1 MSVDG
6 PVIDL
11 GELRPEEPAEQR
23 RPPLAL
29 TRGVRNGA
37 LAGLAALTAVLLGG
51 SATPGPAPV
60 RRVAVIDVAPVRAY
74 ALGDGDAFVLRQQ
87 ADGGAGDA
95 VTAYALADGSRRWSV
110 PAGPG
115 MYDVQWWGEFG
126 LLIGVTA
133 DQRTVAWDAGTGAV
147 RWRAAGTFAGV
158 AAGTVLLTDTYGP
171 AGRRRLTVADPRTGA
186 PVWSVQAAGFGSLGV
201 DEADGTAAAAR
212 VVDVADDG
220 AVVVRRLADGAEA
233 GRGRVERRTGPGRE
247 GAEFR
252 VDVGDGLLTTVETDG
267 RGTTVA
273 AYATDGLALSWRRHI
288 TGRRDVNRCGPVVC
302 ISDGVTVTGHELR
315 TGRQVWATREWRWTG
330 AVEQGYLVTHVG
342 DPENP
347 QVRLVDPATGRTVA
361 AYGGGILA
369 WGSRGLLLRPEQ
381 AGPGGRRELG
391 GRAVVTRVGGDGRP
405 ARVLGTI
412 SGVTWPDCRGV
423 GPYLVCPTVLDA
435 LVVWQVDG

>member
-11 GELRPEEPAEQR
+11 GELRPDEPAGR
-23 RPPLAL
+23 RPPFAL
-29 TRGVRNGA
+29 TRGVRNAA

-51 SATPGPAPV
+51 SATPAPAPV
-60 RRVAVIDVAPVRAY
+60 RRVAALDVAPLRAY
-74 ALGDGDAFVLRQQ
+74 ALGDGDAFVLSQE

-115 MYDVQWWGEFG
+115 MYDVQWSGEAG
-126 LLIGVTA
+126 LLVGVTV
-133 DQRTVAWDAGTGAV
+133 DQRTLAWDAGTGAL
-147 RWRAAGTFAGV
+147 RWQAAGTFAGT
-158 AAGTVLLTDTYGP
+158 AAGTVLLTDTYGRDR
-171 AGRRRLTVADPRTGA
+171 RRRLTVADPHTGTG
-186 PVWSVQAAGFGSLGV
+186 VWSVQAAGFGSLGV

-220 AVVVRRLADGAEA
+220 AVVVRRLADGAEV
-233 GRGRVERRTGPGRE
+233 GRGRVERRTGRGHD

-252 VDVGDGLLTTVETDG
+252 VDIGGGLLTTVETDG
-267 RGTTVA
+267 RGTTA
-273 AYATDGLALSWRRHI
+273 ATYRTDGLALLWRRHI
-288 TGRRDVNRCGPVVC
+288 PGHRDVNRCGPVVC
-302 ISDGVTVTGHELR
+302 VSDGVTVTGHEVR
-315 TGRQVWATREWRWTG
+315 TGRQLWTTREWRWTG

-381 AGPGGRRELG
+381 TGLAGRRELG
-391 GRAVVTRVGGDGRP
+391 GRAVVTRLGRDGRP
-405 ARVLGTI
+405 TRVLGTI
-412 SGVTWPDCRGV
+412 SGVTWPDCRGA
-423 GPYLVCPTVLDA
+423 GTYLVCPTVLDA
-435 LVVWQVDG
+435 LVVWRVDG